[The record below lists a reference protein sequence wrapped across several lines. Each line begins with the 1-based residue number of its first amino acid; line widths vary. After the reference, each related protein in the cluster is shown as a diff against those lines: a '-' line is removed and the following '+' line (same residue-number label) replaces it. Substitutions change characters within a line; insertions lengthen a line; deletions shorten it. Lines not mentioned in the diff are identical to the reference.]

1 MSRRLFQLPGRSR
14 REGQAPAAGTLLT
27 DQQHALIE
35 NELRLLER
43 LADTLARY
51 PAAEDDQAAVRR
63 AAEHLTALFL
73 LVVVGEFNAGKSAFI
88 NALVG
93 SEVMPEG
100 VTPTT
105 SVINLLRYGLEPAET
120 MQSDGV
126 IVREYPAEF
135 LDEITIVDTPGTN
148 AIIREHEQLT
158 QQFVPRSDMVLF
170 VTSADRPFT
179 ESEREFMETIQ
190 DWGKKIIVIINKI
203 DLLRDEAAI
212 EQVTQFVSE
221 NIERLLGFS
230 PELFPVSSLLAQQA
244 KALGERNPDQR
255 SRLWQSSRFAPLE
268 EYIFTTLDQEGR
280 IRLKLLSPLGV
291 GERINGKYFQI
302 TEERLAVL
310 RDDLAT
316 IDNIDRQLVAYQEDM
331 RRQFAYHL
339 TRVENIIARMLQ
351 RGDAF
356 FEETIRLGRIFD
368 LLNKDKIR
376 GEFERQVVA
385 GTEQQID
392 AVVDELIDWMVDQD
406 LRIWKSVIDYIDRRR
421 LTQYEEGLIGEVGG
435 QFRYDRRALLESVAK
450 RTQEEVDRYDLDAE
464 ANQLAES
471 VRNAVATV
479 AVAEAGAVGLGALVV
494 AAASTIAVDVTGI
507 LAASVLAGLGLFVL
521 PNKRRQAKRDFHIKA
536 EELEQRLMQVLQE
549 QFEHELARSMDR
561 VRDAI
566 APYTRFVR
574 SQYEHLE
581 GMRGELTAV
590 DNDMRALRH
599 QIGDERVL
607 PLGERTAQLSGSAEI
622 WTPRSLA
629 EPVPGEI
636 LEAELVERPLASVDD
651 SDSDAE
657 SNPESDLD
665 PDPASDDVSRPEDI

>member
-1 MSRRLFQLPGRSR
+1 MSRRLFQLPGRAR
-14 REGQAPAAGTLLT
+14 RDGQEPSAGALLT
-27 DQQHALIE
+27 EQQHQLIE
-35 NELRLLER
+35 DELGLLER
-43 LADTLARY
+43 LADTLDRF
-51 PAAEDDQAAVRR
+51 PAAEEDEAAVRR
-63 AAEHLTALFL
+63 AADHLTALFL

-88 NALVG
+88 NALIG
-93 SEVMPEG
+93 ADVMPEG

-105 SVINLLRYGLEPAET
+105 SVINLLRYGPEPAVT
-120 MQSDGV
+120 MQPDGV
-126 IVREYPAEF
+126 IVRDQPAEF
-135 LDEITIVDTPGTN
+135 LDEITVVDTPGTN

-190 DWGKKIIVIINKI
+190 DWGKKIVVIINKA
-203 DLLRDEAAI
+203 DLLRDEAAVQ
-212 EQVTQFVSE
+212 EVADFVSE
-221 NIERLLGFS
+221 SIERLLGFT
-230 PELFPVSSLLAQQA
+230 PDVFAVSSLLAQQA
-244 KALGERNPDQR
+244 KALGERNPEER
-255 SRLWQSSRFAPLE
+255 ARLWAASRFGPLE
-268 EYIFTTLDQEGR
+268 EYIFSTLDEEGR

-291 GERINGKYFQI
+291 GERITEKYLHVAD
-302 TEERLAVL
+302 ERLTVL

-316 IDNIDRQLVAYQEDM
+316 IDNIERQLTAYQEDM

-356 FEETIRLGRIFD
+356 FEETIRIGRVFD

-385 GTEQQID
+385 NTESQID
-392 AVVDELIDWMVDQD
+392 TVVDELIDWMVEQD
-406 LRIWKSVIDYIDRRR
+406 LRIWQSVTDYIDRRR

-435 QFRYDRRALLESVAK
+435 QFRYDRRSLLESVAK
-450 RTQEEVDRYDLDAE
+450 RTQEEVERYDLDAE

-494 AAASTIAVDVTGI
+494 AAASTVAVDVTGI
-507 LAASVLAGLGLFVL
+507 LAASLLAGLGLFVL
-521 PNKRRQAKRDFHIKA
+521 PNKRRQAKRDFHAKA
-536 EELEQRLMQVLQE
+536 EELEQRLIEVMRE

-561 VRDAI
+561 VREAI

-574 SQYEHLE
+574 SQHEHLE
-581 GMRGELTAV
+581 RMRTELTAV

-599 QIGDERVL
+599 RIGDERALPAGARAAVL
-607 PLGERTAQLSGSAEI
+607 SDPAAVWIPQSLREPAADEI
-622 WTPRSLA
+622 
-629 EPVPGEI
+629 I
-636 LEAELVERPLASVDD
+636 DAELVERPRDGR
-651 SDSDAE
+651 
-657 SNPESDLD
+657 DLNGAQGD
-665 PDPASDDVSRPEDI
+665 ISRPEDI

>member
-1 MSRRLFQLPGRSR
+1 MSRRVFQLPGRAR
-14 REGQAPAAGTLLT
+14 RNGQVPVAGALLT
-27 DQQHALIE
+27 GQEQQLVEDNLAL
-35 NELRLLER
+35 LDRLSD
-43 LADTLARY
+43 ALARY
-51 PAAEDDQAAVRR
+51 PASEEDQGAVKR
-63 AAEHLTALFL
+63 AAEHLIALFL

-93 SEVMPEG
+93 AEVMPEG

-105 SVINLLRYGLEPAET
+105 SVINLLRFGPEPAVT
-120 MQSDGV
+120 MQADGV

-179 ESEREFMETIQ
+179 ESERAFMASIR
-190 DWGKKIIVIINKI
+190 DWGKKIVVVINKA
-203 DLLRDEAAI
+203 DLLRDETGVA
-212 EQVTQFVSE
+212 EVTEFVGE

-230 PELFPVSSLLAQQA
+230 PDLFPVSSLLAQQA
-244 KALGERNPDQR
+244 KALGDRNPEER
-255 SRLWQSSRFAPLE
+255 ARLWEASRFGRLE
-268 EYIFTTLDQEGR
+268 EYIFATLDQEGR

-291 GERINGKYFQI
+291 GERITEKYLQV
-302 TEERLAVL
+302 TDERLAVL

-316 IDNIDRQLVAYQEDM
+316 IDNIDRQLIAYQEDM

-356 FEETIRLGRIFD
+356 FEETIRLGRVFD

-392 AVVDELIDWMVDQD
+392 TVVDELIDWMVDQD
-406 LRIWKSVIDYIDRRR
+406 LKIWKSVTDYIDRRR
-421 LTQYEEGLIGEVGG
+421 LTQYEEGLIGEIGG
-435 QFRYDRRALLESVAK
+435 QFRYDRRSLLESVAK
-450 RTQEEVDRYDLDAE
+450 RTQEEVERYDLDAE

-494 AAASTIAVDVTGI
+494 AAASTVAVDVTGI
-507 LAASVLAGLGLFVL
+507 LAASLLAGLGLFVL
-521 PNKRRQAKRDFHIKA
+521 PNKRRQAKREFHAKA
-536 EELEQRLMQVLQE
+536 EELEKRLIEVMRE

-561 VRDAI
+561 VREAI

-574 SQYEHLE
+574 SQHEHLDR
-581 GMRGELTAV
+581 MRTELTAI

-599 QIGDERVL
+599 RIGEDRALPAGAREAVL
-607 PLGERTAQLSGSAEI
+607 SDPAAVWVPPSLREPAAE
-622 WTPRSLA
+622 
-629 EPVPGEI
+629 EI
-636 LEAELVERPLASVDD
+636 IDAELLERPREAAGTNGAQGDI
-651 SDSDAE
+651 
-657 SNPESDLD
+657 
-665 PDPASDDVSRPEDI
+665 SRPEDI

>member
-1 MSRRLFQLPGRSR
+1 
-14 REGQAPAAGTLLT
+14 
-27 DQQHALIE
+27 
-35 NELRLLER
+35 
-43 LADTLARY
+43 
-51 PAAEDDQAAVRR
+51 
-63 AAEHLTALFL
+63 
-73 LVVVGEFNAGKSAFI
+73 
-88 NALVG
+88 
-93 SEVMPEG
+93 VMPEG

-105 SVINLLRYGLEPAET
+105 SVINLLRFGPEPAVT
-120 MQSDGV
+120 MQADGV

-179 ESEREFMETIQ
+179 ESERAFMASIR
-190 DWGKKIIVIINKI
+190 DWGKKIVVVINKV
-203 DLLRDEAAI
+203 DLLRDEAGVA
-212 EQVTQFVSE
+212 EVTEFVGE

-230 PELFPVSSLLAQQA
+230 PDLFPVSSLLAQQA
-244 KALGERNPDQR
+244 KSLGDRNPEER
-255 SRLWQSSRFAPLE
+255 ARLWETSRFGRLE
-268 EYIFTTLDQEGR
+268 EYIFATLDQEGR

-291 GERINGKYFQI
+291 GERITEKYLQV
-302 TEERLAVL
+302 TDERLTVL

-316 IDNIDRQLVAYQEDM
+316 IENIERQLVAYQEDM
-331 RRQFAYHL
+331 RRQFTYHL

-356 FEETIRLGRIFD
+356 FEETIRLGRVFD

-392 AVVDELIDWMVDQD
+392 TVVDELIDWMVDQD
-406 LRIWKSVIDYIDRRR
+406 LKIWKSVTDYIDRRR

-435 QFRYDRRALLESVAK
+435 QFRYDRRALLESVAR

-464 ANQLAES
+464 AHELADS

-494 AAASTIAVDVTGI
+494 AAASTVAVDVTGI
-507 LAASVLAGLGLFVL
+507 LAASLLAGLGLFVL
-521 PNKRRQAKRDFHIKA
+521 PNKRRQAKRDFHAKA
-536 EELEQRLMQVLQE
+536 EELEERLIEVMRE

-561 VRDAI
+561 VREAI

-574 SQYEHLE
+574 TQFEHLE
-581 GMRGELTAV
+581 QMRTQLTAV

-599 QIGDERVL
+599 RIGGEPRLAAGEQATALAGAAPAGLPQGIDRSALDE
-607 PLGERTAQLSGSAEI
+607 I
-622 WTPRSLA
+622 
-629 EPVPGEI
+629 I
-636 LEAELVERPLASVDD
+636 DAELVEPRPRAEDGASGADD
-651 SDSDAE
+651 SE
-657 SNPESDLD
+657 
-665 PDPASDDVSRPEDI
+665 DVTRPEDI

>member
-1 MSRRLFQLPGRSR
+1 MSRRLFQLPGRAR
-14 REGQAPAAGTLLT
+14 RDGQEPAAGALLT
-27 DQQHALIE
+27 DRQQELIAH
-35 NELRLLER
+35 ELQLLER
-43 LADTLARY
+43 LAGTLTRF
-51 PAAEDDQAAVRR
+51 PAAVEDQEAVSR

-105 SVINLLRYGLEPAET
+105 SVINVLRYGPEATVT
-120 MQSDGV
+120 MQPDGV
-126 IVREYPAEF
+126 IVREYLAEF

-158 QQFVPRSDMVLF
+158 QQFVPRSDIVLF

-190 DWGKKIIVIINKI
+190 DWGKKIVVIINKI
-203 DLLRDEAAI
+203 DLLRDEAAVT
-212 EQVTQFVSE
+212 QVTEFVAE

-230 PELFPVSSLLAQQA
+230 PDLFPVSSLLAQQA
-244 KALGERNPDQR
+244 KALGERNPDER
-255 SRLWQSSRFAPLE
+255 GRLWAASRFGPLE
-268 EYIFTTLDQEGR
+268 EYIFATLDQEGR

-291 GERINGKYFQI
+291 GERITERYLQI
-302 TEERLAVL
+302 SEERLAVL

-331 RRQFAYHL
+331 RRQFEYHL
-339 TRVENIIARMLQ
+339 SRVETIIARMLQ

-392 AVVDELIDWMVDQD
+392 GVVDELIDWMVDQD
-406 LRIWKSVIDYIDRRR
+406 LKIWKSVTDYIDRRR

-450 RTQEEVDRYDLDAE
+450 RTQEEVDRYDLNAE

-494 AAASTIAVDVTGI
+494 AAASTVAVDVTGI
-507 LAASVLAGLGLFVL
+507 LAASLLAGLGLFVL
-521 PNKRRQAKRDFHIKA
+521 PNKRRQAKKDFHAKA
-536 EELEQRLMQVLQE
+536 EELERRLLEVMRE

-561 VRDAI
+561 VREAI

-574 SQYEHLE
+574 SQFEHLE
-581 GMRGELTAV
+581 TMRTELTAV
-590 DNDMRALRH
+590 DNDMRAVRH

-607 PLGERTAQLSGSAEI
+607 PPGEQIPALDRPAGLWST
-622 WTPRSLA
+622 RSLA
-629 EPVPGEI
+629 EPTTADIIDV
-636 LEAELVERPLASVDD
+636 ELVEQPRLASGTAPTENGD
-651 SDSDAE
+651 
-657 SNPESDLD
+657 
-665 PDPASDDVSRPEDI
+665 DDVARPEDV

>member
-14 REGQAPAAGTLLT
+14 RDGQEPAAGTLLT
-27 DQQHALIE
+27 DQQHTLIE
-35 NELRLLER
+35 NELGLLGRLS
-43 LADTLARY
+43 DTLARY
-51 PAAEDDQAAVRR
+51 PASEDDQAAVRR

-88 NALVG
+88 NALTG
-93 SEVMPEG
+93 AEIMPEG

-105 SVINLLRYGLEPAET
+105 SVINVLRYGPEPAVT

-126 IVREYPAEF
+126 IVRDYPADF
-135 LDEITIVDTPGTN
+135 LDEITVVDTPGTN

-158 QQFVPRSDMVLF
+158 QEFVPRSDMVLF

-190 DWGKKIIVIINKI
+190 DWGKKIVVIINKI
-203 DLLRDEAAI
+203 DLLRDEAGVA
-212 EQVTQFVSE
+212 QVTQFVSE
-221 NIERLLGFS
+221 NIEHLLGFS
-230 PELFPVSSLLAQQA
+230 PEIFPVSSLLAQQA
-244 KALGERNPDQR
+244 KAQGERNPEER
-255 SRLWQSSRFAPLE
+255 TRLWETSRFGPLE
-268 EYIFTTLDQEGR
+268 DYVFTTLDQEGR

-291 GERINGKYFQI
+291 GERINEKYRQI
-302 TEERLAVL
+302 TDERLTVL

-331 RRQFAYHL
+331 RRQFGYHL

-356 FEETIRLGRIFD
+356 FEETIRLGRVFD

-376 GEFERQVVA
+376 GEFERQVVS
-385 GTEQQID
+385 GTETQID
-392 AVVDELIDWMVDQD
+392 SVVDELIDWMVDQD
-406 LRIWKSVIDYIDRRR
+406 LKIWKSVTDYIDRRR

-450 RTQEEVDRYDLDAE
+450 RTQEEVERYDLDAE
-464 ANQLAES
+464 ASQLADS

-507 LAASVLAGLGLFVL
+507 IAASLLAGLGLFVL
-521 PNKRRQAKRDFHIKA
+521 PNKRRQAKRDFHAKA
-536 EELEQRLMQVLQE
+536 EELEQRLVQVMGE

-561 VRDAI
+561 VREAI
-566 APYTRFVR
+566 SPYTRFVR
-574 SQYEHLE
+574 SQYEHLG
-581 GMRGELTAV
+581 GMRDELSAV
-590 DNDMRALRH
+590 ENDMRALRH
-599 QIGDERVL
+599 QIGDERAL
-607 PLGERTAQLSGSAEI
+607 PPGERAAAMPNFASPRAALSPGESGSDAI
-622 WTPRSLA
+622 VDIDIVDQPH
-629 EPVPGEI
+629 
-636 LEAELVERPLASVDD
+636 SVDD
-651 SDSDAE
+651 DRPTE
-657 SNPESDLD
+657 LEP
-665 PDPASDDVSRPEDI
+665 DDVSRPEDI

>member
-1 MSRRLFQLPGRSR
+1 MSRRVFQLPGRAR
-14 REGQAPAAGTLLT
+14 RDGQVPVAGALLT
-27 DQQHALIE
+27 GQEQKLVEDELALL
-35 NELRLLER
+35 NRLSD
-43 LADTLARY
+43 ALARY
-51 PAAEDDQAAVRR
+51 PAAEEDQGAVKR
-63 AAEHLTALFL
+63 AAEHLIALFL
-73 LVVVGEFNAGKSAFI
+73 LVIVGEFNAGKSAFI

-93 SEVMPEG
+93 AEVMPEG

-105 SVINLLRYGLEPAET
+105 SVINLLRFGPEPAVT
-120 MQSDGV
+120 MQADGV

-179 ESEREFMETIQ
+179 ESERAFMASIR
-190 DWGKKIIVIINKI
+190 DWGKKIVVVINKV
-203 DLLRDEAAI
+203 DLLRDEAGVA
-212 EQVTQFVSE
+212 EVTEFVGE

-230 PELFPVSSLLAQQA
+230 PDLFPVSSLLAQQA
-244 KALGERNPDQR
+244 KSLGDRNPEER
-255 SRLWQSSRFAPLE
+255 ARLWETSRFGRLE
-268 EYIFTTLDQEGR
+268 EYIFATLDQEGR

-291 GERINGKYFQI
+291 GERITEKYLQV
-302 TEERLAVL
+302 TDERLTVL

-316 IDNIDRQLVAYQEDM
+316 IENIERQLVAYQEDM
-331 RRQFAYHL
+331 RRQFTYHL

-356 FEETIRLGRIFD
+356 FEETIRLGRVFD

-392 AVVDELIDWMVDQD
+392 TVVDELIDWMVDQD
-406 LRIWKSVIDYIDRRR
+406 LKIWKSVTDYIDRRR

-435 QFRYDRRALLESVAK
+435 QFRYDRRALLESVAR

-464 ANQLAES
+464 AHELADS

-494 AAASTIAVDVTGI
+494 AAASTVAVDVTGI
-507 LAASVLAGLGLFVL
+507 LAASLLAGLGLFVL
-521 PNKRRQAKRDFHIKA
+521 PNKRRQAKRDFHAKA
-536 EELEQRLMQVLQE
+536 EELEERLIEVMRE

-561 VRDAI
+561 VREAI

-574 SQYEHLE
+574 TQFEHLE
-581 GMRGELTAV
+581 QMRTQLTAV

-599 QIGDERVL
+599 RIGGEPRLAAGEQATALAGAAPAGLPQGIDRSALDE
-607 PLGERTAQLSGSAEI
+607 I
-622 WTPRSLA
+622 
-629 EPVPGEI
+629 I
-636 LEAELVERPLASVDD
+636 DAELVEPRPRAEDGASGADD
-651 SDSDAE
+651 SE
-657 SNPESDLD
+657 
-665 PDPASDDVSRPEDI
+665 DVTRPEDI